1 MSLTDR
7 EIIDVAERAAHEAV
21 KTTLMTIGINVDNPF
36 EAQKDFTV
44 MREVGKLVM
53 DPEFRADI
61 EHTRRWR
68 KTIESMQSKGFLTI
82 TALFVTGTAAL
93 LWNGFKYLI
102 VPGK

>member
-7 EIIDVAERAAHEAV
+7 EIIEVAEQAAVEAV
-21 KTTLMTIGINVDNPF
+21 KTTLKMIGINVDNPI
-36 EAQKDFTV
+36 EAQRDFTV

-68 KTIESMQSKGFLTI
+68 KTLESMQTKGFLTI
-82 TALFVTGTAAL
+82 TALLVTGVAAI
-93 LWNGFKYLI
+93 LWQAI
-102 VPGK
+102 VPHGK